1 MYFLLWL
8 LIAVYFGCLA
18 ACNVCFAARM
28 PGAISRWLA
37 IGVIGTFLSLLLT
50 LLGFFMWLWE
60 FDDHGWFSPCQ
71 TCCGNP
77 KIMEGNFYPYATLAI
92 TIVGS
97 HFGLAYWG
105 LQKMGGRPRA
115 AEWSMRRLLAV
126 SLVFLIAAGM
136 NYQAMDRKAKAE
148 LSRAHADSIEHLVRI
163 HGPPIPD
170 LENGWLT
177 YKSIDR
183 AVIEAD
189 LPPAYRTWRQ
199 NKAEWDWAFP
209 SNDPTVSTYAIL
221 IAPAIPQIRAAAD
234 FPSCQAPLVIFPVG
248 AFEPINTQTT
258 SQLRPLGWILAFDA
272 YYQAAQN
279 QSHETVQ
286 DVLAMRRI
294 SEHLAQDLDRYSLY
308 ASLGCEDASTDI
320 IKFHL
325 QRYLFSESDLTSL
338 AQAVTPHRSVYLP
351 RYLQANEQQYR
362 GTYASLYLTSKINFQ
377 YGSDSFRMSFGR
389 VFLAQYDFHILAMT
403 EKLRSVPAE
412 QNPKQLLAAADHQAR
427 WFPYLNT
434 GYLSVTFLDD
444 SSGLLRSIVRTET
457 RSQLART
464 GIAAYLFALKE
475 ARFPESIRE
484 LQGFQPDLN
493 LTDPCSGE
501 PLKLVNEGDKF
512 TIYSVGLNQQDD
524 FGSIG
529 TDRDQEH
536 TDIVFTLNLPPAF

>member
-1 MYFLLWL
+1 
-8 LIAVYFGCLA
+8 
-18 ACNVCFAARM
+18 
-28 PGAISRWLA
+28 
-37 IGVIGTFLSLLLT
+37 
-50 LLGFFMWLWE
+50 MWQWE
-60 FDDHGWFSPCQ
+60 FDDHGWYSACQ
-71 TCCGNP
+71 CCYGNP

-105 LQKMGGRPRA
+105 LQKIGGRPRA

-126 SLVFLIAAGM
+126 SLAFLIAAGM

-148 LSRAHADSIEHLVRI
+148 LSRAHADSIEQLIRI

-183 AVIEAD
+183 AVIEAN

-199 NKAEWDWAFP
+199 INDEWNQAFP

-248 AFEPINTQTT
+248 AFEPIDTQLT
-258 SQLRPLGWILAFDA
+258 SQLRPLGSILAFDA

-294 SEHLAQDLDRYSLY
+294 SEHLAQDLDRYSLD
-308 ASLGCEDASTDI
+308 ASLSCENASTDI
-320 IKFHL
+320 IQFHL

-351 RYLQANEQQYR
+351 RYLQANAQLPR
-362 GTYASLYLTSKINFQ
+362 GTYASAYLTSNINFQ
-377 YGSDSFRMSFGR
+377 YGSDSIRLSLGR
-389 VFLAQYDFHILAMT
+389 VFFAQYDFRILAMT
-403 EKLRSVPAE
+403 EKLCSVPAE
-412 QNPKQLLAAADHQAR
+412 QSPKQLLAAADHQAR

-457 RSQLART
+457 RSQLTRA

-475 ARFPESIRE
+475 ARFPVSIRE
-484 LQGFQPDLN
+484 LQAFQPDLN
-493 LTDPCSGE
+493 LTDPCNGA

-512 TIYSVGLNQQDD
+512 TIYSVGLNQHDD

-536 TDIVFTLNLPPAF
+536 TDIVFTVNLPPSL